1 MGNPRSKHGWYRR
14 STRNLTGSHALS
26 GLRRRCKRKLCC
38 CRREHAGSG
47 MPSPDGAACKACASM
62 VFSTGCGKIAQAPC
76 ALSSLGGNPPGSSST
91 ESDLKGIGCSM
102 FSPAWLTLPT
112 ASRCIRIKVPKCELR
127 EQKEKENRKARRAR
141 KDGAKAKAEGRA
153 RAKAPQTPTPLW
165 IREIN
170 EAYLFAS
177 CSGGLVVGL
186 PPRCGNPNNGLGL
199 PSKSDSAGDPCGARP
214 RVGERAVSYE
224 RRAHSR
230 ADEGRPLLCLPYG
243 SHPPAMF

>member
-1 MGNPRSKHGWYRR
+1 MC
-14 STRNLTGSHALS
+14 LILS
-26 GLRRRCKRKLCC
+26 R
-38 CRREHAGSG
+38 
-47 MPSPDGAACKACASM
+47 
-62 VFSTGCGKIAQAPC
+62 GK
-76 ALSSLGGNPPGSSST
+76 
-91 ESDLKGIGCSM
+91 
-102 FSPAWLTLPT
+102 PARLTLPT
-112 ASRCIRIKVPKCELR
+112 ASRCIRIKGELR

-153 RAKAPQTPTPLW
+153 RAKVPQTPTPLW

-170 EAYLFAS
+170 AAYLCAS

-186 PPRCGNPNNGLGL
+186 PPRCGNPNNDGLGL

-230 ADEGRPLLCLPYG
+230 ADEGRPLLCLVLGRSSSPSIVFRHLRRRTGATPQQCFDLFFG
-243 SHPPAMF
+243 SWVLLFAFGLNLGSFRGARFGARNRIVVHSELVVGMEQATYARHHHHHHQGLRHGG